1 MMDRIQYV
9 SKAVLVTAVPEY
21 PDSISNRLCKSRA
34 TYLRVA
40 VGHGV
45 GLYKRFPAGKL
56 ENWQIQN
63 SYKWVNWEAMN
74 TSHGLPYSVFEQF

>member
-9 SKAVLVTAVPEY
+9 SKAVLVTAV

-40 VGHGV
+40 VGHGAHM
-45 GLYKRFPAGKL
+45 GLKVSSRKIGKL
-56 ENWQIQN
+56 AN
-63 SYKWVNWEAMN
+63 SK
-74 TSHGLPYSVFEQF
+74 